1 MNVMVLQVF
10 VTLMLVA
17 GGLVLLA
24 YSTKHSDVDHADRLS
39 LLPVDD
45 DERPAK
51 KPAAAPSGSSTKES
65 DAPSQPA

>member
-24 YSTKHSDVDHADRLS
+24 YSTKHSDMDHADRLS

-45 DERPAK
+45 DEQPARK
-51 KPAAAPSGSSTKES
+51 GAAAPSGPSPETS

>member
-39 LLPVDD
+39 LLPVED
-45 DERPAK
+45 DERPATK
-51 KPAAAPSGSSTKES
+51 AAAAPSGSEPNAS